1 MQVEINGGVGDT
13 GLSWHEI
20 DEALLAINRGHGH
33 SNRKLARDATVEFAL
48 ALDDRGDVEC
58 EPTGPNEAILFR
70 AVELPAGQTV
80 TIDLLVSGA
89 FTGWSG
95 DRGTFEHWLRPALN
109 WFRSTDL
116 DQVEQE
122 TARQWDDFIE
132 PIPDFHFPKPSYA
145 VSLRRSALAAAL
157 HADAEWGAIASGFD
171 RGLSAYCW
179 PREAIWVGGTLAR
192 LGHAAIDRA
201 VYLWLNRVRHRHRPF
216 LYWFQKYS
224 IDGIPEWETPA
235 VDQSALIPWGLERH
249 YRRTGHI
256 ELVSSV
262 WPMVE
267 QAARVCCGAPSGH
280 PGLRML
286 DDLDLISSAGSGDQL
301 FAAFL
306 YSNAAVVAGLRAA
319 ARLAAVLGLEERGGE
334 WSECADRIWNGG
346 ILKELV
352 SVRAGRR
359 SGAADPGGEPL
370 PPGPPGLEA
379 PGPLDRRPRL
389 PGGPLRVARYLHAG
403 AGRPVRTAPR
413 VRPPAGADR
422 RVDPAGQR
430 HAQGGPALAGADDL
444 RARPGRIVRAI
455 STRSRASRR
464 SGWSGS

>member
-1 MQVEINGGVGDT
+1 MAT
-13 GLSWHEI
+13 PTASWR
-20 DEALLAINRGHGH
+20 ATPPSSSPWRWTTA
-33 SNRKLARDATVEFAL
+33 ARSSASRPGRT
-48 ALDDRGDVEC
+48 R
-58 EPTGPNEAILFR
+58 PILFR

-109 WFRSTDL
+109 WFRSADL

-122 TARQWDDFIE
+122 TAGQWDDFIE
-132 PIPDFHFPKPSYA
+132 PIPDFQFPKPSYA
-145 VSLRRSALAAAL
+145 VGLRRSALAAAL

-179 PREAIWVGGTLAR
+179 PREAIYVGGALAR
-192 LGHAAIDRA
+192 LGHTAIDRA

-235 VDQSALIPWGLERH
+235 VDQSAMIPWGLERH
-249 YRRTGHI
+249 YRRTGDR

-267 QAARVCCGAPSGH
+267 QAARVCCGTPSGH

-286 DDLDLISSAGSGDQL
+286 DDLNLISSAGSGDQL

-306 YSNAAVVAGLRAA
+306 YSNAAAVAGLRAA
-319 ARLAAVLGLEERGGE
+319 ARLAAARGTTTRRGSGRNAPIAFGTAE
-334 WSECADRIWNGG
+334 SSRSWRA
-346 ILKELV
+346 
-352 SVRAGRR
+352 SVPTAGTRPTRRRAASSRPGASPSSRASGPTTPTTCWTVPSR
-359 SGAADPGGEPL
+359 SISSCWAWPSPSDCSPLPTPGWCESPSRSCGSTPHSGAT
-370 PPGPPGLEA
+370 
-379 PGPLDRRPRL
+379 
-389 PGGPLRVARYLHAG
+389 
-403 AGRPVRTAPR
+403 RTCWH
-413 VRPPAGADR
+413 GDI
-422 RVDPAGQR
+422 
-430 HAQGGPALAGADDL
+430 
-444 RARPGRIVRAI
+444 RARPGPIPQ
-455 STRSRASRR
+455 RSA
-464 SGWSGS
+464 